1 MQTILIIED
10 DTDLRR
16 MLVKLLE
23 RENYRV
29 LEAGTGLEA
38 LQILDYYIPEMVI
51 TDIIMPDQDGIGTI
65 NELKKR
71 FPEININ
78 EASIKKNEQNFKN
91 FSTEILEQQ
100 KAIQELKKELEQKS
114 SSLKQKEI
122 QLENILNSKSFRL
135 GRLILSPLRR
145 LKKLIEKYLLIK
157 K

>member
-23 RENYRV
+23 RDNYKV

-38 LQILDYYIPEMVI
+38 LQILDYYIPDMVI

-71 FPEININ
+71 FPEIKII
-78 EASIKKNEQNFKN
+78 AISGGGRMLSKDYLGIAKILGADYT
-91 FSTEILEQQ
+91 FSKPFDTNLFLQ
-100 KAIQELKKELEQKS
+100 KVKELINFHAS
-114 SSLKQKEI
+114 SNNHLA
-122 QLENILNSKSFRL
+122 
-135 GRLILSPLRR
+135 
-145 LKKLIEKYLLIK
+145 
-157 K
+157 

>member
-10 DTDLRR
+10 DADLRR

-38 LQILDYYIPEMVI
+38 LQILDYYIPELVI

-71 FPEININ
+71 YPEVKII
-78 EASIKKNEQNFKN
+78 AISGGGRMLSKDYLGIA
-91 FSTEILEQQ
+91 EILGADYTFAKPFDTHLFLQ
-100 KAIQELKKELEQKS
+100 KVNELMNLMES
-114 SSLKQKEI
+114 
-122 QLENILNSKSFRL
+122 NNHCSK
-135 GRLILSPLRR
+135 
-145 LKKLIEKYLLIK
+145 
-157 K
+157 

>member
-23 RENYRV
+23 REDFRV

-38 LQILDYYIPEMVI
+38 LQILDYFIPDMVI

-71 FPEININ
+71 YPEIKII
-78 EASIKKNEQNFKN
+78 AISGGGRMLSKDYLGIAKILGAHHTFSKPFDIKLF
-91 FSTEILEQQ
+91 
-100 KAIQELKKELEQKS
+100 LKKVHELINLQES
-114 SSLKQKEI
+114 DNHYST
-122 QLENILNSKSFRL
+122 
-135 GRLILSPLRR
+135 
-145 LKKLIEKYLLIK
+145 
-157 K
+157 